1 MTTPNEVTPDTA
13 FPSHSFMTT
22 GSDGLIVMVDVQHD
36 FILPTGALTVQ
47 SIDATT
53 VFRTVENRPFSPWD
67 EEIGGRVIGLVDNS
81 VDIRRC
87 LAAHDANIR
96 SSERAAEFAEA
107 AMRAGDPVAAAVAL
121 ELSEDLES
129 FAAGDWLE
137 MEHLQETHGDLDPT
151 QEDWDR
157 LTSEEQDEMTDSYRW
172 GYESMTGR
180 WIMNPWSWLIEKNR
194 PHARYR
200 YDS

>member
-1 MTTPNEVTPDTA
+1 MTTPIEVTPDVL
-13 FPSHSFMTT
+13 FPQHCVMGT
-22 GSDGLIVMVDVQHD
+22 GSDTTIVMVEVQHD
-36 FILPTGALTVQ
+36 FILPTGALTVG
-47 SIDATT
+47 SIDATA
-53 VFRTVENRPFSPWD
+53 VFRTVETRPFSPWHG
-67 EEIGGRVIGLVDNS
+67 EIGGRVIGLVDNS

-194 PHARYR
+194 PHVRYR

>member
-1 MTTPNEVTPDTA
+1 MTTPIESTPDVL
-13 FPSHSFMTT
+13 FPQHCVVGTR
-22 GSDGLIVMVDVQHD
+22 SDSVVMIDVQHD
-36 FILPTGALTVQ
+36 FLLPDGMLAVPAVDVFALFDTP
-47 SIDATT
+47 
-53 VFRTVENRPFSPWD
+53 RPKPFSPWN
-67 EEIGGRVIGLVDNS
+67 ESVGGHVIGLVDNS
-81 VDIRRC
+81 SDIRRC
-87 LAAHDANIR
+87 LTAHDANMR

-107 AMRAGDPVAAAVAL
+107 ALRAGDPATAAAAL

-194 PHARYR
+194 PHVRYR

>member
-1 MTTPNEVTPDTA
+1 MTTPTEVTPDVL
-13 FPSHSFMTT
+13 FPQHCVMGT
-22 GSDGLIVMVDVQHD
+22 GSDTTIVMIDVQQD
-36 FILPTGALTVQ
+36 FILPAGTLSVQ
-47 SIDATT
+47 SVDASAL
-53 VFRTVENRPFSPWD
+53 FRAVETRAFSPWD
-67 EEIGGRVIGLVDNS
+67 ESIGGHLIRLVDNS

-107 AMRAGDPVAAAVAL
+107 AMRAGDPAAAAVAL

-157 LTSEEQDEMTDSYRW
+157 LTSEEQDEITDSYRW

-180 WIMNPWSWLIEKNR
+180 WTLNPWSWLIEKNR
-194 PHARYR
+194 PQIRYR